1 MAPGARSPL
10 AAGDQL
16 AERYRL
22 ETLCSEG
29 PLASLW
35 RATDEVLARPV
46 AVKVVPMTGAGAAVA
61 PAFLAAAGRASM
73 LAAPGLVRVYDAA
86 MEARPG
92 PPGGCPTEV
101 AYVISEWVDG
111 RALPALLAEDGPV
124 DPVNA
129 ARLGV
134 DAAEA
139 LEAAH
144 RLGLAHGRL
153 HPGNLLITERGRVLL
168 TDTAVAA
175 TLAGDV
181 PATLT
186 AQQVAADT
194 RDLAACVYAA
204 VTGRWPGAATDRPDG
219 GIPLA
224 PVTGGRAYAPSQVRA
239 GVPRQL
245 DAVVARALHPDRYP
259 ALPQLTTPAALGAAL
274 SPIVA
279 EAAAREGATSR
290 PTVVRPPSR
299 LRRAAPWVAS
309 FALIGA
315 FATGTYLVGR
325 AIGELPPPPG
335 GLTVLAQPTASARPG
350 AAAPVPLDLTAAGVA
365 VSDYDPDGDQHENPS
380 TVINAYDQDPVTAWM
395 TSTYNSA
402 AFGGLKPGVG
412 LLVDFGQPVTVARV
426 GLGLT
431 AAGADVELRAGNA
444 LGANES
450 SLPVVARR
458 APAKTAES
466 FVVPAGTTRRYWLIW
481 ITKLPPDLGSKSRV
495 GISAM
500 VFSR

>member
-1 MAPGARSPL
+1 M
-10 AAGDQL
+10 
-16 AERYRL
+16 
-22 ETLCSEG
+22 
-29 PLASLW
+29 
-35 RATDEVLARPV
+35 
-46 AVKVVPMTGAGAAVA
+46 
-61 PAFLAAAGRASM
+61 
-73 LAAPGLVRVYDAA
+73 
-86 MEARPG
+86 
-92 PPGGCPTEV
+92 
-101 AYVISEWVDG
+101 
-111 RALPALLAEDGPV
+111 
-124 DPVNA
+124 
-129 ARLGV
+129 
-134 DAAEA
+134 
-139 LEAAH
+139 
-144 RLGLAHGRL
+144 
-153 HPGNLLITERGRVLL
+153 
-168 TDTAVAA
+168 
-175 TLAGDV
+175 
-181 PATLT
+181 
-186 AQQVAADT
+186 
-194 RDLAACVYAA
+194 
-204 VTGRWPGAATDRPDG
+204 
-219 GIPLA
+219 
-224 PVTGGRAYAPSQVRA
+224 TGGRAYAPSQVRA

-245 DAVVARALHPDRYP
+245 DGVVARALHPDRYP

-299 LRRAAPWVAS
+299 LRRAVPWVAS
-309 FALIGA
+309 LALIGA

-466 FVVPAGTTRRYWLIW
+466 FVYLVTNLKHSTTPSLR
-481 ITKLPPDLGSKSRV
+481 GSDKKANLLQFETVRTAEQA
-495 GISAM
+495 ID
-500 VFSR
+500 RPL